1 MRAGGELEGDAWARR
16 LGRLPALVA
25 SVSGRLAAPAGGE
38 AAAGGWWPPAMSP
51 GPVRGGGPRPPKRP
65 ADR

>member
-1 MRAGGELEGDAWARR
+1 MRAGRDDLEGDAWARR

-25 SVSGRLAAPAGGE
+25 SVSGRLAPPAGGE
-38 AAAGGWWPPAMSP
+38 AAGGWWPRASLGPA
-51 GPVRGGGPRPPKRP
+51 RGGGPRPPTRP